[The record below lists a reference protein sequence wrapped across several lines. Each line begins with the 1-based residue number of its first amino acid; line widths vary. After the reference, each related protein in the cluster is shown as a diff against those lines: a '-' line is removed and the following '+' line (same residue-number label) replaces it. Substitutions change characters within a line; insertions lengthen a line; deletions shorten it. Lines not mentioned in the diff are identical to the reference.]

1 MVGRRGK
8 FFPLDRRERP
18 YVTFFLTSLSCRK
31 TSDLHLIL
39 EDFYKKRIPLKNCVR
54 MKIFLIKLSGI
65 PHKHRKGSSLP
76 LQKLYKSNFYLF
88 QQQGS
93 LF

>member
-8 FFPLDRRERP
+8 FFPLDRRER
-18 YVTFFLTSLSCRK
+18 VTFFLTSLSCRK
-31 TSDLHLIL
+31 TSDLHLIP
-39 EDFYKKRIPLKNCVR
+39 EDFYKKRIPLKNCVK

-76 LQKLYKSNFYLF
+76 LQKLYKSNFLAF
-88 QQQGS
+88 SAAG
-93 LF
+93 